1 VGGWSPGSRR
11 VREPVAVSVRTEITF
26 QALTPTIGAEVAGVD
41 LREPLDGE
49 TVAQLRQ
56 GLLTHLVLFFRDQ
69 DITVEQHRRFAE
81 AFGEI
86 DVPPFRSIGVDDP
99 DLTVLDMAA
108 PKGMGADSW
117 HADFTHRPEPPM
129 GSVLRAVELPGA
141 GGDTCFASMYAA
153 YDALSEPVRRF
164 LDGLSAVHT
173 LAITAERAKRT
184 GPPVVL
190 AEESAGGYPTFVH
203 PVVRVH
209 PETGRKLLYVNANWT
224 SAIDG
229 VTDAESAVL
238 LPFLL
243 QHVRSPEFQCRFRW
257 APNSVAFWD
266 NRAVQHYAVA
276 DYTERRLMQRFTIKG
291 DRPFGPGPD
300 GDR

>member
-1 VGGWSPGSRR
+1 L
-11 VREPVAVSVRTEITF
+11 TF
-26 QALTPTIGAEVAGVD
+26 QELTPTIGAEVHGVD
-41 LREPLDGE
+41 LRQPLDEE
-49 TVAQLRQ
+49 TVAELRA
-56 GLLTHLVLFFRDQ
+56 GLLEHLVLFFRDQ
-69 DITVEQHRRFAE
+69 DITVEDHRRFA
-81 AFGEI
+81 AYFGEI
-86 DVPPFRSIGVDDP
+86 DTPPFRSIGADDP
-99 DLTVLDMAA
+99 DLTILDMSA
-108 PKGMGADSW
+108 PKGLGADVW

-129 GSVLRAVELPGA
+129 GSVLRAVELPGS

-153 YDALSEPVRRF
+153 YDALSAPMREF
-164 LDGLSAVHT
+164 LDGLTAVHT

-190 AEESAGGYPTFVH
+190 AEDSSGGYPSFVH

-209 PETGRKLLYVNANWT
+209 PETGRKMLNVNANWT
-224 SAIDG
+224 ASIEG
-229 VTDAESAVL
+229 LSDAESAVL

-257 APNSVAFWD
+257 ERNSIAFWD

-291 DRPFGPGPD
+291 DRPFGP
-300 GDR
+300 